1 MPTISII
8 IPAYNAELTIL
19 ETISSV
25 QKQTFSDFEL
35 IVVDDGSKD
44 RMLEVL
50 HSVKDERLKIFS
62 YENAG
67 VSVSRNR
74 GMSHATGDFI
84 AFLDADDLWTPEKLE
99 LQLVALQQ
107 HPEAGVAYS
116 WTHFMDEKG
125 ESFHPEEPK
134 FFEGNVYA
142 PLLLNNFLNNGS
154 NPLIRKQAIEDVGGF
169 NPVFSVSADWE
180 FYLRLAARWH
190 FVVVPKLQ
198 ILYRQSSN
206 SMSTNVDKLKKESL
220 SVLEQAI
227 EVASQEFKYLK
238 NQSYAN
244 VYKYCAELNLRHSTN
259 ANDVEQ
265 AGNNLWLAI
274 RLYPQILLD
283 VSMRKLIKWYVK
295 QLLAIRTNLNLFTQ
309 QKSSY

>member
-1 MPTISII
+1 MPTISVI
-8 IPAYNAELTIL
+8 IPAYNAEHTIL

-35 IVVDDGSKD
+35 IVVDDGSTD
-44 RMLEVL
+44 RMLELL

-74 GMSHATGDFI
+74 GLSHATGEFI
-84 AFLDADDLWTPEKLE
+84 AFIDADDLWTPDKLE
-99 LQLVALQQ
+99 LQLAALQV

-116 WTHFMDEKG
+116 WTHFIDEKG
-125 ESFHPEEPK
+125 ESFHAEEPK

-154 NPLIRKQAIEDVGGF
+154 NPLIRKQAIESVGEF
-169 NPVFSVSADWE
+169 NPVFSPSADWD

-198 ILYRQSSN
+198 ILYRQSSG
-206 SMSTNVDKLKKESL
+206 SMSSKVDNLKQESL
-220 SVLEQAI
+220 NILEQAFN
-227 EVASQEFKYLK
+227 VAPQEIQYLK

-244 VYKYCAELNLRHSTN
+244 VYTYCAELFLRKNTN
-259 ANDVEQ
+259 VNDVEQ
-265 AGNNLWLAI
+265 AGKNL
-274 RLYPQILLD
+274 
-283 VSMRKLIKWYVK
+283 
-295 QLLAIRTNLNLFTQ
+295 LLAIRRYPRILLNIKTIKLVKWYIKKYLQ
-309 QKSSY
+309 LK